1 MKRILSVGSLNLD
14 YVINVPKR
22 PNVGETVSGAE
33 LDTVCG
39 GKGGNQAIAAARSG
53 GSVTMIGAVGSDK
66 AGEILR
72 ETLTQAG
79 VECRNLLTKP
89 CATGCAFITVCDG
102 DNSIIVVRGANG
114 ELTPD
119 DLKDEWFEG
128 ADFVILQ
135 LEIDGDTVL
144 SALKKAKKFGATTVL
159 NPSPAS
165 CMRDEF
171 LDYTDIL
178 IPNEGEATQITG
190 IDPESENFE
199 QNVLIALEK
208 RVSKAIMT
216 LGSKGSVYLDGND
229 LIHVPAFPAKP
240 VDTTGAGDTFLGAL
254 VTRLAEGA
262 SLHEGIVFATA
273 ASAISVTRHGA
284 APSIPTREETEA
296 FLRERT

>member
-1 MKRILSVGSLNLD
+1 MKRILSIGSLNLD

-53 GSVTMIGAVGSDK
+53 GSVTMIGAVGTDK
-66 AGEILR
+66 AGEVLR

-79 VECRNLLTKP
+79 VECRSLLTKP

-144 SALKKAKKFGATTVL
+144 SALKKAKKFGAITVL
-159 NPSPAS
+159 NPSPAA

-178 IPNEGEATQITG
+178 IPNEGEAALITEM
-190 IDPESENFE
+190 DPESENFE
-199 QNVLIALEK
+199 QKVLIALEK

-216 LGSKGSVYLDGND
+216 LGSNGSVYLNGND
-229 LIHVPAFPAKP
+229 PVRIPAFPVKP

-254 VTRLAEGA
+254 VTRLAEGS

>member
-1 MKRILSVGSLNLD
+1 MKRILSIGSLNLD

-53 GSVTMIGAVGSDK
+53 GSVTMIGAVGTDK
-66 AGEILR
+66 AGEVLR

-79 VECRNLLTKP
+79 VECRSLLTKP

-144 SALKKAKKFGATTVL
+144 SALKKAKKFGAITVL
-159 NPSPAS
+159 NPSPAA

-229 LIHVPAFPAKP
+229 LIRVPAFPAKP

-254 VTRLAEGA
+254 VTRLAEGE